1 MRGRPRLSGES
12 RSTDAAAGDH
22 TPGAGTAHDVPDT
35 VVASGPA
42 GQAEAELAA
51 RLRVVLT
58 RLHRHLRQQ
67 SVGGL
72 TPSQGSA
79 LAAIERL
86 GMPTLGEL
94 AAREGVQP
102 PSVTRI
108 VGALE
113 GMGLVRRVADES
125 DRRVSRVGL
134 LPEGRRT
141 LARNRSARTAY
152 LAARLQ
158 RLAPEE
164 RAALADLIALLE
176 RIEDREDI
184 GDIGDIGD
192 EVAP

>member
-1 MRGRPRLSGES
+1 MEG
-12 RSTDAAAGDH
+12 AALD
-22 TPGAGTAHDVPDT
+22 P
-35 VVASGPA
+35 SGPA
-42 GQAEAELAA
+42 DEVIVPGVDAGDEEAALAA
-51 RLRVVLT
+51 RLRVALT

-86 GMPTLGEL
+86 GAPTLGEL
-94 AAREGVQP
+94 ASREGVQP
-102 PSVTRI
+102 PSATRI

-113 GMGLVRRVADES
+113 EMGLVRRVADET
-125 DRRVSRVGL
+125 DRRVARVEL

-176 RIEDREDI
+176 RLERSE
-184 GDIGDIGD
+184 D

>member
-1 MRGRPRLSGES
+1 MRRGRGVGGAAHEWTGPDGEVLVPGV
-12 RSTDAAAGDH
+12 DAGDE
-22 TPGAGTAHDVPDT
+22 
-35 VVASGPA
+35 
-42 GQAEAELAA
+42 EAALAA

-86 GMPTLGEL
+86 GAPTLGEL
-94 AAREGVQP
+94 ASREGVQP
-102 PSVTRI
+102 PSATRI

-113 GMGLVRRVADES
+113 EMGMVRRVADET
-125 DRRVSRVGL
+125 DRRVARIEL

-141 LARNRSARTAY
+141 LTRNRSARTAY

-164 RAALADLIALLE
+164 RAALADMIALLE
-176 RIEDREDI
+176 KLEQGE
-184 GDIGDIGD
+184 D